1 MLTLPAAG
9 IGVVL
14 SVVSVCVYL
23 LYRWLLPKPIP
34 GIPYNPEAAKRLFG
48 DAPDMLREVSV
59 TGEFGVWCATQVKK
73 MDSPVSQVFIR
84 PFAKP
89 WVLLADFRES
99 RDILMRRREF
109 DKSKFISDGMA
120 CLGEFHG
127 LYRTGPEFKSN
138 RQLVQDLMTSTFLNG
153 HAGHAIHAH
162 GLQLIKL
169 LELKSSLA
177 HGRPFSVSHDI
188 EYTAVDTMLTFAF
201 ADNWDKTT
209 LGPQVEAIE
218 ELEVSDLQGGG
229 IDDPV
234 GFPHVQVGEF
244 LHAIYEAPKVEKGLE
259 NLRNGHVVS
268 AVEHMLMRET
278 TRAEKQGREPRYDG
292 SVFVDEIFAHIVAGH
307 HTTSVTPGVI
317 FFLFEPFARGKYFL
331 LRTQCVSREH
341 RCGQSSI
348 SPATQ
353 MFNRSFDTL
362 YEVTEAKAIPK
373 NNRPTGP
380 AFTHIIGEVELF
392 QEFAT
397 KNMGKAAHKAQ
408 RKKIAALRMGKL
420 KEFMRANS
428 KLFATTPTL
437 IGKLTAYEMWKSSR
451 A

>member
-34 GIPYNPEAAKRLFG
+34 GIPYNPKAAKRLLG

-59 TGEFGVWCATQVKK
+59 AGEFGVWCATQVKK

-244 LHAIYEAPKVEKGLE
+244 LHAIYEAPKMMEKAT
-259 NLRNGHVVS
+259 VS
-268 AVEHMLMRET
+268 WS
-278 TRAEKQGREPRYDG
+278 PR
-292 SVFVDEIFAHIVAGH
+292 F
-307 HTTSVTPGVI
+307 
-317 FFLFEPFARGKYFL
+317 
-331 LRTQCVSREH
+331 
-341 RCGQSSI
+341 
-348 SPATQ
+348 
-353 MFNRSFDTL
+353 SF
-362 YEVTEAKAIPK
+362 
-373 NNRPTGP
+373 
-380 AFTHIIGEVELF
+380 
-392 QEFAT
+392 
-397 KNMGKAAHKAQ
+397 
-408 RKKIAALRMGKL
+408 
-420 KEFMRANS
+420 
-428 KLFATTPTL
+428 
-437 IGKLTAYEMWKSSR
+437 W
-451 A
+451 